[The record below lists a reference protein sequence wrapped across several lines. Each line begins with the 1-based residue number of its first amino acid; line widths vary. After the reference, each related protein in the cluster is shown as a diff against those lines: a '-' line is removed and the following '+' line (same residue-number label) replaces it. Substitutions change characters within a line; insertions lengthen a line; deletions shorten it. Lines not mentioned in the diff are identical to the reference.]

1 MVNPIQDDVRGGG
14 GGVVKSPP
22 PPPASFFP
30 VTSTKVR
37 ISRPNFPT
45 FNFNLFTTMV

>member
-14 GGVVKSPP
+14 RGGKK